1 MQIIA
6 ALAVDHM
13 GCIPAMVAMSGV
25 TLAGS
30 ALFALATPLWLSIIG
45 RGLVGVGTG
54 TIDSRRKLI
63 G

>member
-1 MQIIA
+1 
-6 ALAVDHM
+6 
-13 GCIPAMVAMSGV
+13 MVAMTGV

-54 TIDSRRKLI
+54 TVDSRRKLI
-63 G
+63 C